1 MYSTNAEGKYI
12 KLKKGYHSMLL
23 LTESPRY
30 LMHRSRVL
38 DAYRVWKRI
47 RGVESFDSQAEFYL
61 IKVTAD
67 AEERELRAKRAA
79 VKFIWLD
86 FIT

>member
-1 MYSTNAEGKYI
+1 MV
-12 KLKKGYHSMLL
+12 L

-30 LMHRSRVL
+30 LMHKSRLL
-38 DAYRVWKRI
+38 DAYHVWKRI
-47 RGVESFDSQAEFYL
+47 RGVESFESQAEFYL

-67 AEERELRAKRAA
+67 AEEHELREKRAA
-79 VKFIWLD
+79 LKFVWMD

>member
-1 MYSTNAEGKYI
+1 MV
-12 KLKKGYHSMLL
+12 L

-30 LMHRSRVL
+30 LMHKSRLL

-47 RGVESFDSQAEFYL
+47 RGIESFESQAEFYL

-67 AEERELRAKRAA
+67 AEANELREKRASLRF
-79 VKFIWLD
+79 VWMD

>member
-1 MYSTNAEGKYI
+1 MI
-12 KLKKGYHSMLL
+12 L

-30 LMHRSRVL
+30 LMHRSRTL

-47 RGVESFDSQAEFYL
+47 RGVDSFESQAEFYL

-67 AEERELRAKRAA
+67 AEENELRAKNATMRF
-79 VKFIWLD
+79 VWMD

>member
-1 MYSTNAEGKYI
+1 
-12 KLKKGYHSMLL
+12 MLL

-47 RGVESFDSQAEFYL
+47 RGVESFESQAELYL
-61 IKVTAD
+61 IKVMAD
-67 AEERELRAKRAA
+67 AEERELRAKRATL
-79 VKFIWLD
+79 KFVWMD

>member
-1 MYSTNAEGKYI
+1 
-12 KLKKGYHSMLL
+12 MLL

-30 LMHRSRVL
+30 LLHRSRLL

-61 IKVTAD
+61 MKVTAD
-67 AEERELRAKRAA
+67 AEEHELRAKRAT
-79 VKFIWLD
+79 VKFVWFD